1 MVSLNGYQRWWL
13 GGETSDLKV
22 FLTEEFSEVERTWRL
37 VMWIAAILFLLRG
50 TLELFSSAPIDWQAE
65 GIFRA
70 GGTLLFMSLAV
81 WYGTKSA
88 IPYRTHIVLAF
99 LFIYAC
105 AISWSAQQH
114 NIHVGFLAVP
124 FVLSLV
130 FGVLMWPRI
139 GGLYWPIA
147 GIVLPTFYTLY
158 VLHSPVRH
166 VAFYGFYFA
175 VGLAFAIVFR
185 RMRLR
190 KSFALFVFRERLRDE
205 NTRDVLTGLLN
216 RSGWRTYAET
226 LDEEQKTHGTPLNVA
241 FLDIDYFKKVNDQ
254 HGHAIGDRVLMDT
267 ARILARHLPRRGL
280 LARLGGEEFVA
291 ALPDMSQAQA
301 EIVLERMRK
310 AVADHEGL
318 ATVTISIGVA
328 QTGPSKGLE
337 EAMHEADMLLLTA
350 KEQGRNRLVSSRAT
364 ATAEPPEGCLAQD
377 QRAT

>member
-1 MVSLNGYQRWWL
+1 MDSLNGYQRWWL

-37 VMWIAAILFLLRG
+37 VMWIAAALFMLRG
-50 TLELFSSAPIDWQAE
+50 ALELFSAGPINWHSE
-65 GIFRA
+65 WLFRGI
-70 GGTLLFMSLAV
+70 GTLGFMTLAF
-81 WYGTKSA
+81 WYGRKSA
-88 IPYRTHIVLAF
+88 IPYRTHIVLVF
-99 LFIYAC
+99 LFLYAC

-139 GGLYWPIA
+139 GGLYWPVM

-158 VLHSPVRH
+158 SLGSPLRH
-166 VAFYGFYFA
+166 LAFYGFYFA

-216 RSGWRTYAET
+216 RSGWQTYAET
-226 LDEEQKTHGTPLNVA
+226 LDEEQKSQGTPLNVA
-241 FLDIDYFKKVNDQ
+241 FLDIDFFKKVNDQ
-254 HGHAIGDRVLMDT
+254 HGHAVGDRVLMDT
-267 ARILARHLPRRGL
+267 ARILARHLPRRAL

-291 ALPDMSQAQA
+291 AIPDMNQEQAQV
-301 EIVLERMRK
+301 VLERMRK
-310 AVADHEGL
+310 AVAEHEGL
-318 ATVTISIGVA
+318 APVTISIGLA
-328 QTGPSKGLE
+328 QTSPGCGLNQ
-337 EAMHEADMLLLTA
+337 AMHKADMLLLQA
-350 KEQGRNRLVSSRAT
+350 KERGRNRLVAST
-364 ATAEPPEGCLAQD
+364 EPLEQQPA
-377 QRAT
+377 